1 MFKFQV
7 SVNRCH
13 RRLYGSLHKKHKW
26 CWFDHT
32 LRHGSKITWKWSA
45 ISEAKTLD
53 KGREPNSLSEVTV
66 FCRCY
71 ELTHWFDFS
80 YAWWLQEVLKYV
92 FCYRPGFLALRMN
105 NYIRIEYTHTTRL
118 HLTFSFAKC
127 HTQTRKS
134 RNKCNTELA
143 ESKAHNNQEKNNV
156 YEHNCSVLGR
166 H

>member
-1 MFKFQV
+1 MFKIQV

-32 LRHGSKITWKWSA
+32 LRHASKITWKWSA
-45 ISEAKTLD
+45 ISEAKTLG
-53 KGREPNSLSEVTV
+53 KGREPNALSEVAV

-80 YAWWLQEVLKYV
+80 YAWWLQEVLKFV

-105 NYIRIEYTHTTRL
+105 NYIRIEYTRTTRL

-127 HTQTRKS
+127 HTHINVNHGTSVTQSSPKARRIIIRKKKQCL
-134 RNKCNTELA
+134 RT
-143 ESKAHNNQEKNNV
+143 
-156 YEHNCSVLGR
+156 
-166 H
+166 